1 MVGLNTGSA
10 TLDRVLPEGGRILV
24 AETINV
30 NVYLGLARY
39 GHGCIVEVPRTEGRD
54 LQLQRFDQPAE
65 DVGIVGFRHDTKRRC
80 ERPDLPKKCRS
91 PVDHGMFLH
100 PRLS

>member
-24 AETINV
+24 AEAINV
-30 NVYLGLARY
+30 NVDLGVARY
-39 GHGCIVEVPRTEGRD
+39 GHGCIVEVPRTECRD

-65 DVGIVGFRHDTKRRC
+65 ELGFVGFRHDTKCRF
-80 ERPDLPKKCRS
+80 ERPDLTEKCCP
-91 PVDHGMFLH
+91 PVDHGLFLH
-100 PRLS
+100 TRLS